1 MYPISD
7 KLAKALR
14 QSYRLTM
21 TVDVWYDN
29 SYIATLP
36 VSDGRVDVDRTSSTR
51 RSVEMTI
58 ADPSFV
64 PLYANSPLAP
74 YGAELKVWSG
84 VRYMDGSEELIPL
97 GVFRIEDVDWDE
109 ATGAFPEVKG
119 YDRSK
124 RVIDAKFLMP
134 YDASGRSAFAVIT
147 ALVTDVVDCDVLI
160 DPLLRDY
167 ALPGG
172 SVFDSERWDSVQTI
186 CAGMGAEAYFD
197 VFGNLVVTTI
207 PAITQ
212 DTPHGSA
219 VWTVDHGP
227 TGVLVSAQ
235 RGVTRTGVY
244 NAVAATGVTADTE
257 GAPPVGFAADTD
269 PRSPTYWGPASA
281 LPYGPFTPTPF
292 GQAVMRYSNNLLTDS
307 QQCETAARGQLAN
320 SLGLAR
326 SLDFRCVP
334 NPALD
339 GGDLI
344 LVEYPNDQS
353 ELHLIDKLAIPLGPG
368 NDFGGST
375 RTLTYQSSGGS

>member
-14 QSYRLTM
+14 RSYRLKT
-21 TVDVWYDN
+21 TVDVWYEN
-29 SYIATLP
+29 SFVATLP
-36 VSDGRVDVDRTSSTR
+36 VSDGRVDIDRTSNTR
-51 RSVEMTI
+51 RSIELTV

-74 YGAELKVWSG
+74 YGAELRVWSG
-84 VRYMDGSEELIPL
+84 IQYMDGSEEQIPL

-109 ATGAFPEVKG
+109 ASGSFPTVKG

-124 RVIDAKFLMP
+124 RVIDAKLLMP
-134 YDASGRSAFAVIT
+134 YDASGRSAMAVLT

-160 DPLLRDY
+160 DPVLQDY

-172 SVFDSERWDSVQTI
+172 SVFDSERWDAVQTI
-186 CAGMGAEAYFD
+186 AAGMGAEGYFD
-197 VFGNLVVTTI
+197 IYGSLVVTTI
-207 PAITQ
+207 PSITQ

-219 VWTVDHGP
+219 VWTVDHGEE
-227 TGVLVSAQ
+227 GVLVGAQ

-244 NAVAATGVTADTE
+244 NAVAATGVSADTE
-257 GAPPVGFAADTD
+257 GTPPVGFAADTD
-269 PRSPTYWGPASA
+269 PRSPTYWGPAES

-292 GQAVMRYSNNLLTDS
+292 GQAVLRYSNNLLTTAR
-307 QQCETAARGQLAN
+307 QCETAAQGQLAN

-344 LVEYPNDQS
+344 LVVYPSDQS
-353 ELHLIDKLAIPLGPG
+353 ELHLIDTLTIPLGPG
-368 NDFGGST
+368 DDFGGST
-375 RTLTYQSSGGS
+375 RTLTYQSSGGT